1 MATLEEAIEN
11 VQRLENLALPDE
23 QPNVEPPPTVITY
36 RANFDTDF
44 EDKEAFITGI
54 SRYMEEAT
62 IHQAL
67 NKLLEEGEFYSNM
80 LYTWRCLSRAIPTAR
95 NDEQP
100 NRKELYEKTIDVMG
114 GEIQKLRD
122 FMHFHD
128 RSIDTF
134 YSEVKKLCHVEK
146 KRDFISQTHLLT
158 LGKFINM
165 FAVLDA
171 LKNMKACLSNDYAF
185 YKRAET
191 FLKQNT
197 DAAALQESQNLT
209 MFLATQG
216 QITSKL
222 KSKLEVVP
230 GYEDLLCEIIDL
242 CCSLYDQKAY
252 VLPSEKHMLL
262 KVIGFAIFLVDGK
275 ETNINKL
282 DQKKKISISKIDKF
296 FKQLPVVPLF
306 GDMQISLIAYVKK
319 CPHFEPSKW
328 SCAAGN
334 AEDRAGLSQYNLL
347 NRMGQIHEEHLKIIS
362 ELARC
367 SNDFITSS
375 SNSPITYN
383 QCKDL
388 FELALRGLRLVAS
401 WNSHVME
408 LYHWKLLHPTDK
420 YANPQCPDTAI
431 AYERS
436 TRYNYNT
443 DEKFAMVQVIGMI
456 KGLYG
461 VMLKLEGVF
470 SEAGRRLIH
479 SEIQEFLQVTLQEPL
494 KKTAKKAGKALTK
507 SVLVAVRETAMDV
520 SKNLQRDANS
530 GNVRKDRDQRTNFL
544 VDLPKRSV
552 GPSTT
557 QLYMLRTMLESL
569 ISEKAGKG
577 KTMKKDLDGAT
588 LLAIDSFLKNS
599 RLFPYI
605 LNFTEVLRECCDL
618 SQLWFR
624 EFFLE
629 LTMGKSIQFP
639 IEMSMPWILT
649 DHILD
654 ANDAALMEYVLY
666 PLDLYNDSAQYALSK
681 FRKQFLYDEIEAE
694 VNLCFDQFVYKL
706 SEMIFAHYKA
716 VAGSIL
722 LDKNFRDELE
732 RRYAEDKRSMPDGGI
747 SYPSSNR
754 YVSLMKQKH
763 VQLLG
768 RSIDLNKMLTQRIT
782 TALEKSLDICISKF
796 ESGSLI
802 GVVELES
809 AIEVNRLAHSLLSKH
824 LNLPEFATM
833 IRGAN
838 HSVSVP
844 YGRITLHVFWELY
857 YDFLPNYCYNS
868 STNRFVRTTF
878 SFAPEV
884 TRESAP
890 RAAPQY
896 FFGSKALNQAFSSV
910 HSLYTNFFGKPHF
923 GCLVRLLGYHGIAV
937 TIEELLKIVKNLLQ
951 GTIQQYVKVLI
962 GGMPAKCG
970 LPRYEYGSAGVLE
983 YYNANLENIMHYGE
997 LKTEV
1002 FQAFREAGNVIVFCL
1017 LIEQEMTLDEIND
1030 LLHAAPFQGLIPRPF
1045 VKERDSVE
1053 AKMKRLEAQYA
1064 SFQIVSIVSRYGDD
1078 RQRQNAEEAE
1088 ILTKERLCCGLSLFE
1103 VVLKKISSFLTD
1115 EIWKEP
1121 PASNGVMSIEE
1132 CKEFHRLWSA
1142 IHFMCCKPL
1151 GQHELTVEETFG
1163 EGLHWAGLTIIALL
1177 KQHKRFNALDFA
1189 SHILKVQEV
1198 DAREEVVAGVDLKRL
1213 VVRIRRYKNLNRQIF
1228 AILNRYLFTS
1238 DSEERIRCFQPP
1250 IHQALRHQY
1259 NSI

>member
-1 MATLEEAIEN
+1 MATLEEAVEN
-11 VQRLENLALPDE
+11 VQRLENLALTDE
-23 QPNVEPPPTVITY
+23 HPNIEPPPVVLTY

-44 EDKEAFITGI
+44 EDKEAFITGV
-54 SRYMEEAT
+54 SKYMEEAT
-62 IHQAL
+62 IHQKL
-67 NKLLEEGEFYSNM
+67 NKLLLEGELYSNM
-80 LYTWRCLSRAIPTAR
+80 LYTWRSLSRACPTAK
-95 NDEQP
+95 NDDQV
-100 NRKELYEKTIDVMG
+100 NRTELYEKTLGVLG
-114 GEIQKLRD
+114 GEIQKLKN
-122 FMHFHD
+122 FMRFHD
-128 RSIDTF
+128 RAIEEF
-134 YSEVKKLCHVEK
+134 YEEVKRLCHQEK
-146 KRDFISQTHLLT
+146 RKDFISQTHLLT

-185 YKRAET
+185 YKRSET

-197 DAAALQESQNLT
+197 GDPAALQESQNLT
-209 MFLATQG
+209 MFLATQS

-222 KSKLEVVP
+222 KGKLEVLQ
-230 GYEDLLCEIIDL
+230 GYEDLLCEIVDL
-242 CCSLYDQKAY
+242 CCSLYDQKAFI
-252 VLPSEKHMLL
+252 LPAEKHMLL
-262 KVIGFAIFLVDGK
+262 KVIGFTLFLLDGK

-282 DQKKKISISKIDKF
+282 DQKKKINISRIDKF

-306 GDMQISLIAYVKK
+306 GDMQISLVNYVKQ
-319 CPHFEPSKW
+319 CPHFESSKW
-328 SCAAGN
+328 TCAAEN
-334 AEDRAGLSQYNLL
+334 AEAKAGVNQYNLV
-347 NRMGQIHEEHLKIIS
+347 NRMSQIHEEHLKIIS
-362 ELARC
+362 ELARY

-375 SNSPITYN
+375 SNSQMTYAA
-383 QCKDL
+383 CKQLSDL
-388 FELALRGLRLVAS
+388 CINGLKLVS
-401 WNSHVME
+401 TWNAQVME

-420 YANPQCPDTAI
+420 YANPLCPDTAI
-431 AYERS
+431 DYERA
-436 TRYNYNT
+436 TRYNYNS

-461 VMLKLEGVF
+461 VMMKLEGIF
-470 SEAGRRLIH
+470 AEAAGYFIH
-479 SEIQEFLQVTLQEPL
+479 QEIQEFIQITLQEPL
-494 KKTAKKAGKALTK
+494 RKTAKKAGKALTR
-507 SVLVAVRETAMDV
+507 SVLVAIRETALDMNA
-520 SKNLQRDANS
+520 KLKGMQNS
-530 GNVRKDRDQRTNFL
+530 ALRKDRDPMTGFL
-544 VDLPKRSV
+544 LDLPKRHV

-557 QLYMLRTMLESL
+557 QLYMMRTMMESL

-588 LLAIDSFLKNS
+588 LLAVDQFLRNS
-599 RLFPYI
+599 RTFPYL
-605 LNFTEVLRECCDL
+605 LNFSESLRECCDL

-629 LTMGKSIQFP
+629 LTMGRSIQFP

-649 DHILD
+649 DHILE

-666 PLDLYNDSAQYALSK
+666 PLDLYNDSAQYALTK
-681 FRKQFLYDEIEAE
+681 FKKQFLYDEIEAE

-706 SEMIFAHYKA
+706 SNMILAHYKSLS
-716 VAGSIL
+716 GSIL

-732 RRYAEDKRSMPDGGI
+732 RRCAEDRKNMPDFGLA
-747 SYPSSNR
+747 YPSSNR
-754 YVSLMKQKH
+754 YVTLMRQRH

-768 RSIDLNKMLTQRIT
+768 RSIDLNKLLAQRIT
-782 TALEKSLDICISKF
+782 TELQKSLDICISKF
-796 ESGSLI
+796 ESGSLS

-809 AIEVNRLAHSLLSKH
+809 AIEVNKLAHKMLSKY
-824 LNLPEFATM
+824 LALPEFTTM
-833 IRGAN
+833 LREAN

-857 YDFLPNYCYNS
+857 FDFLPNYCYNS
-868 STNRFVRTTF
+868 ATNRFVRTTF
-878 SFAPEV
+878 SFVPEV

-890 RAAPQY
+890 RAPPSY
-896 FFGSKALNQAFSSV
+896 FFGSKALNQVFASV
-910 HSLYTNFFGKPHF
+910 HSLYANFFGKPHF

-951 GTIQQYVKVLI
+951 GTIQQYFKVLLE
-962 GGMPAKCG
+962 GMPLKCG
-970 LPRYEYGSAGVLE
+970 LPRYEYGSSGVLE

-1002 FQAFREAGNVIVFCL
+1002 FQAFREVGNVIVFCL
-1017 LIEQEMTLDEIND
+1017 LIEQELTLDEIND

-1045 VKERDSVE
+1045 VKDRESVE
-1053 AKMKRLEAQYA
+1053 SKMKRLEAQYA

-1078 RQRQNAEEAE
+1078 RQKQNAEEAE
-1088 ILTKERLCCGLSLFE
+1088 VLTKERLCCGLSLFE
-1103 VVLKKISSFLTD
+1103 TVLKKISSYLTD
-1115 EIWKEP
+1115 EIWRDP

-1151 GQHELTVEETFG
+1151 GTHEMTVEETFG

-1177 KQHKRFNALDFA
+1177 KQEKRFNALDFA

-1198 DAREEVVAGVDLKRL
+1198 DERQEMVAGIDLKRL
-1213 VVRIRRYKNLNRQIF
+1213 ILRIRRYKNLNRQIF
-1228 AILNRYLFTS
+1228 AILNRYLFTT

-1250 IHQALRHQY
+1250 IHQAY
-1259 NSI
+1259 TSSI